1 MRKTGAA
8 RSLPGSRQRRQL
20 LLGDRVLA
28 LATSFTGPLAF
39 VVEWPAEGIVLTR
52 AEVESAPLLEAAARS
67 ELLWPDKGGDGS
79 GTGYG
84 LNAFN
89 VDPDE

>member
-1 MRKTGAA
+1 M
-8 RSLPGSRQRRQL
+8 
-20 LLGDRVLA
+20 
-28 LATSFTGPLAF
+28 
-39 VVEWPAEGIVLTR
+39 VEWPAEGIVLTR

-67 ELLWPDKGGDGS
+67 EPLWPDKGGGGS
-79 GTGYG
+79 WTGYG